1 MGTGLTR
8 DAHPDP
14 PAKRGTRRVIS
25 EKQKRLCMRFA
36 DGRLTEAD
44 PPDWF
49 VRVLETTEDWDDWS
63 GSLHKAG
70 ASGLDSF
77 GDIETFEIY
86 RAPNGY
92 FVDYCDVSE
101 SAAWIFI
108 DSPVDYVTF
117 RATYLAPLAMLSMKA
132 ERFEEWRQDRQAK
145 TSGR

>member
-1 MGTGLTR
+1 
-8 DAHPDP
+8 
-14 PAKRGTRRVIS
+14 
-25 EKQKRLCMRFA
+25 MRFA